1 MTSAPWRCTRGRA
14 NRSPLIGGVARPTRP
29 RVRARALGRV
39 SLKWSC
45 RRGCPAAW
53 SPPPGP
59 TCSTFFSGQGRRSS
73 LRGAEGSTARSGGR
87 PTYSLQETTCTSAAP
102 LGRVGW
108 RAASVATYPQGHWD
122 IDFLLASPARACR
135 VAAWALPSSHK
146 DGAECRWAAA
156 IFDAPGA
163 KPVTGSFNG
172 GKSER
177 GFGAGDCR
185 RRCGCAEGAPD
196 AYRTHLFRVEWRPT
210 LTRLRTL
217 LCGRLVVASSRKGS

>member
-1 MTSAPWRCTRGRA
+1 MSSRLSRRLVAPTGTYVLHVLL
-14 NRSPLIGGVARPTRP
+14 RSGQEV
-29 RVRARALGRV
+29 VV
-39 SLKWSC
+39 E
-45 RRGCPAAW
+45 RRGGKHGAKRRTTYLLPSGNYLYVGSAFG
-53 SPPPGP
+53 PGGLA
-59 TCSTFFSGQGRRSS
+59 SRIGRHLSSGAKVR
-73 LRGAEGSTARSGGR
+73 
-87 PTYSLQETTCTSAAP
+87 
-102 LGRVGW
+102 
-108 RAASVATYPQGHWD
+108 HWD

-185 RRCGCAEGAPD
+185 RRCGCAEGVPD